1 MVYYPYLYFCIGP
14 PGRRVLLYYCIF
26 VLLYLF
32 LYFVLSNPLDTFKWS
47 VPLSIS
53 RGKKFRHLIT
63 VHDQIQIQESSSI
76 QKDEQKVYGI
86 HDPANY
92 DFDLNM
98 WSSTKADDLRS
109 SLKRLNKVELS
120 KSSKEILE
128 AILFASGSPVLEE
141 DLKDKMIHKKEFK
154 KEIESLRDFYQNRG
168 INLIKAG
175 NKWSFRTAESI
186 KDDLTI
192 FKTQKRKLSRA
203 AIETLSIIAY
213 QQPIT
218 RSEIENI
225 RGVQMGRGSIDHLV
239 EIGWIKPSGRKNIPG
254 KPALWVTTELFMEHF
269 GIENISDLPSKE
281 ELKASGFLEKRSA
294 IATITDIA
302 GKNEFLEDKEVEDEE
317 TLEDFISEESAK

>member
-1 MVYYPYLYFCIGP
+1 MSTN
-14 PGRRVLLYYCIF
+14 RD
-26 VLLYLF
+26 
-32 LYFVLSNPLDTFKWS
+32 S
-47 VPLSIS
+47 
-53 RGKKFRHLIT
+53 
-63 VHDQIQIQESSSI
+63 
-76 QKDEQKVYGI
+76 KV
-86 HDPANY
+86 
-92 DFDLNM
+92 
-98 WSSTKADDLRS
+98 
-109 SLKRLNKVELS
+109 
-120 KSSKEILE
+120 LE

-141 DLKDKMIHKKEFK
+141 DLKDKMINKKEFK
-154 KEIESLRDFYQNRG
+154 KEIESLKEFYQNRG
-168 INLIKAG
+168 INLIKTG

-225 RGVQMGRGSIDHLV
+225 RGVQMGRGSIDHLM

-254 KPALWVTTELFMEHF
+254 KPALWVTTELFIEHF
-269 GIENISDLPSKE
+269 GIENISDLPSKD

-302 GKNEFLEDKEVEDEE
+302 GKNEEIEAQESDDEE
-317 TLEDFISEESAK
+317 TLEDFIPEESAK

>member
-1 MVYYPYLYFCIGP
+1 M
-14 PGRRVLLYYCIF
+14 
-26 VLLYLF
+26 
-32 LYFVLSNPLDTFKWS
+32 
-47 VPLSIS
+47 
-53 RGKKFRHLIT
+53 
-63 VHDQIQIQESSSI
+63 
-76 QKDEQKVYGI
+76 
-86 HDPANY
+86 
-92 DFDLNM
+92 
-98 WSSTKADDLRS
+98 STNRD
-109 SLKRLNKVELS
+109 S
-120 KSSKEILE
+120 KILE

-141 DLKDKMIHKKEFK
+141 DLKDKMINKKEFK
-154 KEIESLRDFYQNRG
+154 KEIESLKEFYQNRG
-168 INLIKAG
+168 INLIKTG

-225 RGVQMGRGSIDHLV
+225 RGVQMGRGSIDHLM

-302 GKNEFLEDKEVEDEE
+302 GKNEFLEDKEVDDEE

>member
-1 MVYYPYLYFCIGP
+1 M
-14 PGRRVLLYYCIF
+14 
-26 VLLYLF
+26 
-32 LYFVLSNPLDTFKWS
+32 
-47 VPLSIS
+47 
-53 RGKKFRHLIT
+53 
-63 VHDQIQIQESSSI
+63 
-76 QKDEQKVYGI
+76 
-86 HDPANY
+86 
-92 DFDLNM
+92 
-98 WSSTKADDLRS
+98 STNRD
-109 SLKRLNKVELS
+109 S
-120 KSSKEILE
+120 KILE

-141 DLKDKMIHKKEFK
+141 DLKDKMINKKEFK
-154 KEIESLRDFYQNRG
+154 KEIESLKEFYRNRG
-168 INLIKAG
+168 INLIKTG

-203 AIETLSIIAY
+203 AIETLSIVAY

-225 RGVQMGRGSIDHLV
+225 RGVQMGRGSIDHLM

-302 GKNEFLEDKEVEDEE
+302 GKNEFLEDKEVDDEE
-317 TLEDFISEESAK
+317 TLEDFIPEESAT

>member
-1 MVYYPYLYFCIGP
+1 M
-14 PGRRVLLYYCIF
+14 
-26 VLLYLF
+26 
-32 LYFVLSNPLDTFKWS
+32 
-47 VPLSIS
+47 
-53 RGKKFRHLIT
+53 
-63 VHDQIQIQESSSI
+63 
-76 QKDEQKVYGI
+76 
-86 HDPANY
+86 
-92 DFDLNM
+92 
-98 WSSTKADDLRS
+98 STNRD
-109 SLKRLNKVELS
+109 S
-120 KSSKEILE
+120 KILE

-141 DLKDKMIHKKEFK
+141 DLKDKMINKKEFK
-154 KEIESLRDFYQNRG
+154 KEIESLKEFYQNRG
-168 INLIKAG
+168 INLIKTG

-186 KDDLTI
+186 KEELTI

-225 RGVQMGRGSIDHLV
+225 RGVQMGRGSIDHLM

-302 GKNEFLEDKEVEDEE
+302 GKNEFLEDKEVDDEE
-317 TLEDFISEESAK
+317 TLEDFIPEESAQ

>member
-1 MVYYPYLYFCIGP
+1 M
-14 PGRRVLLYYCIF
+14 
-26 VLLYLF
+26 
-32 LYFVLSNPLDTFKWS
+32 
-47 VPLSIS
+47 
-53 RGKKFRHLIT
+53 
-63 VHDQIQIQESSSI
+63 
-76 QKDEQKVYGI
+76 
-86 HDPANY
+86 
-92 DFDLNM
+92 
-98 WSSTKADDLRS
+98 STNRD
-109 SLKRLNKVELS
+109 S
-120 KSSKEILE
+120 KILE

-141 DLKDKMIHKKEFK
+141 DLKDKMINKKEFK
-154 KEIESLRDFYQNRG
+154 KEIESLKEFYQNRG
-168 INLIKAG
+168 INLIKTG

-225 RGVQMGRGSIDHLV
+225 RGVQMGRGSIDHLM

-254 KPALWVTTELFMEHF
+254 KPALWVTTELFIEHF

-302 GKNEFLEDKEVEDEE
+302 GKNQLLEDNEVDDEE